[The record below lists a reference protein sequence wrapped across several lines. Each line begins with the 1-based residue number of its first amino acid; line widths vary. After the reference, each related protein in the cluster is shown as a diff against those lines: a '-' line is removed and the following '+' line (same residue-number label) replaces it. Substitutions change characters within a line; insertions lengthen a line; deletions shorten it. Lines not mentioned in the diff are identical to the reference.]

1 MTKWKFEGNCFV
13 HLLSQFVTLVGET
26 AEYTWIKIFIL
37 LKKLDRNMLEC
48 TYSAQYLAILKTG
61 ENDKLQWFIYTE
73 KGTETCGDRHMY
85 KQGYIARVNY
95 SRVKKKQKKTDVH

>member
-26 AEYTWIKIFIL
+26 AEYTWVKIFIL

-73 KGTETCGDRHMY
+73 NLREQKHVVTAICINKG
-85 KQGYIARVNY
+85 I
-95 SRVKKKQKKTDVH
+95 